1 MKTNKKTI
9 TRIDVKVLII
19 LMCLLSAFTSVNA
32 ESKLFGKV
40 VNSTNNQPIYAAT
53 IILKMNS
60 FTYTLQGISTTDSIV
75 GSTAS
80 GDYEILDLSAGNYL
94 LSVSKTGFE
103 PIVDEKISIGENDR
117 KSMDFVL
124 RPKREYIKKCRD
136 CDVEIIEGMALLEG
150 TIEDKY
156 SEFPIMA
163 ASIKLNELEG
173 GFFRT
178 KKSYISS
185 TTKDGYYG
193 FYNIPK
199 GIYSLTVQ
207 ATGYRAFSDTM
218 VVGENDQVYKDI
230 ALKSIFE
237 TDIRPCDNCPAYG
250 VLVGKVNNY
259 VTDKIVTHGSVVL
272 GDQVSKVSENGLFT
286 FVQPPSDSVVITY
299 VDSNF
304 NTINKNIV
312 SIYPR
317 TVSLIDLQVTPN
329 NLHKYFK
336 KVSGTVT
343 SNQHEL
349 EGVEVRLLDSPYST
363 TTDENGLFSL
373 DSVFADKYYV
383 MMKKRGY
390 KLIVGDVD
398 LKEADS
404 IVGLTYSME
413 KQDQTKFVASISGSV
428 SDIDGEKVQ
437 GATVIIPSKNI
448 KTATDENGQFKVD
461 SLKIGTYTIKIH
473 KSGFDTT
480 YIYDMD
486 LFNPE
491 NYALGAL
498 LEKDYFKTM
507 VAPQNSGLILGEV
520 RAEKNRNALSGAQLV
535 LENSRDKYFTFSNA
549 RGQFVIKNINSGSY
563 KMIISK
569 NGYQREEEE
578 ELEVSD
584 GEVTRN
590 DYFLATSDVKALASM
605 KVTGS
610 VMKNSQGALLL
621 EKKKSMSM
629 DDAISSEEFKKA
641 GGVSD
646 AADAVK
652 QITGVTL
659 KDGKY
664 VYIRGLGDRYVTT
677 LFNGSPIPSPDP
689 DVQAVP
695 MDMFPA
701 SLIDNII
708 INKTYAPHM
717 PGNFGG
723 GLVNMKSKKFPDYMK
738 IGGYVQVGYNAGET
752 FNDMLTYEGGST
764 DWLGYDDGTRAL
776 PTSLEGR
783 DQDDIPRPEDA
794 PYPGDELAT
803 QVDSDAKAFN
813 DIMYQTYRVQPINTK
828 LGFDFGNTYK
838 LFGKKLGVQLN
849 LSYKN
854 SYSSISDGKKGFY
867 TLTDNINV
875 VNKLNESYTFDYIEG
890 SHSVLW
896 GGLLS
901 LDYELN
907 QKNSFSFNYMY
918 NQIGEDKATYY
929 NGSHYNIDDNQRLET
944 RVMKFTERSIG
955 FLQFSGE
962 HELFRAPFMQDDFK
976 LGWRVANSNTSQD
989 EPDTRVF
996 ANHYTTTPTF
1006 DDEGLSTGTDTTYAI
1021 ALSMYPGPTR
1031 FFRSMEESSFSNGA
1045 DITIP
1050 SFNPISENPLNIKLG
1065 YSYEK
1070 KERDFKMDKY
1080 VFYQKNVSYN
1090 GDLEEF
1096 FSEDSMGLIGVDTV
1110 AFGANDVVRN
1120 SYGQFVVKEDAVS
1133 DDYNGTAEF
1142 PAAYLGAELPIG
1154 DRFAVSG
1161 GARYEITDMFVTN
1174 TADSGVIDRDD
1185 ILWNASTVYS
1195 LFEDMKLRFSYGKTL
1210 VRPSIREFAPFSAVE
1225 NPKEGAVTGNTDLK
1239 MTDIHN
1245 FDLRW
1250 EWYYTPSEIFSV
1262 GLFYKD
1268 LKNPIETVLL
1278 NENGET
1284 SWQNVDNAKIAG
1296 VELEFKKRIFEE
1308 TLIETGDL
1316 RIGGNVTL
1324 IKTAVDLDDDTYNDI
1339 IQLDPTASQTRE
1351 LQGQSPYVINALVT
1365 YKYKPLSTLFS
1376 VYYNVFGEKLS
1387 GVFIGATPNPYQESE
1402 HILNFNVTQPFGLYT
1417 KVKFSAKNLL
1427 NASESNVSNFKG
1439 EEYVLDSHSKGRSFS
1454 LSFTYTFDEAKVV
1467 EYESKR
1473 VAKFEEIDVNKRERR
1488 LY

>member
-1 MKTNKKTI
+1 MEINKKTI
-9 TRIDVKVLII
+9 ARIDIKVLII
-19 LMCLLSAFTSVNA
+19 LMFLLSAFTSVNA

-40 VNSTNNQPIYAAT
+40 VNSTNNHPIYAAT
-53 IILKMNS
+53 IILKRNS
-60 FTYTLQGISTTDSIV
+60 FVYILQGISTTDSII
-75 GSTAS
+75 GSTAN
-80 GDYEILDLSAGNYL
+80 GDYEILDLSAGDYL

-103 PIVDEKISIGENDR
+103 PIIDEKISIGENDKR
-117 KSMDFVL
+117 TMDFVL
-124 RPKREYIKKCRD
+124 RPKREYIKKCRN
-136 CDVEIIEGMALLEG
+136 CKIEIIKGTALLEG

-156 SEFPIMA
+156 SEFPITA
-163 ASIKLNELEG
+163 ASIQLNELESKL
-173 GFFRT
+173 FRT
-178 KKSYISS
+178 KKSYLSS

-199 GIYSLTVQ
+199 GVYSLTVH
-207 ATGYRAFSDTM
+207 ATGFRIFNDTM
-218 VVGENDQVYKDI
+218 IVGEDDKVYKDI
-230 ALKSIFE
+230 ELKSIFE
-237 TDIRPCDNCPAYG
+237 INIRPCDNCPAYG
-250 VLVGKVNNY
+250 ILIGKVNNY
-259 VTDKIVTHGSVVL
+259 ITNKIVTRGLVKL
-272 GDQVSKVSENGLFT
+272 GNQISKVSDNGLFT
-286 FVQPPSDSVVITY
+286 FIRPPSNSISLTY

-304 NTINKNIV
+304 STITKNMV
-312 SIYPR
+312 NIYPK

-349 EGVEVRLLDSPYST
+349 EGVEVKLLDSPYST
-363 TTDENGLFSL
+363 ITDENGMFSL

-390 KLIVGDVD
+390 KLIVSDID

-404 IVGLTYSME
+404 IVDLHYSMD
-413 KQDQTKFVASISGSV
+413 KQDQTKFVASINGLV
-428 SDIDGEKVQ
+428 SDIDGGKVQ

-448 KTATDENGQFKVD
+448 VTTTDEKGNFKID

-473 KSGFDTT
+473 KEGFDTT

-491 NYALGAL
+491 EYTLGVL

-520 RAEKNRNALSGAQLV
+520 RAEKTNNLLSGVQLV

-569 NGYQREEEE
+569 NGYEREEEE
-578 ELEVSD
+578 GLEVINGVIS
-584 GEVTRN
+584 RN
-590 DYFLATSDVKALASM
+590 DYFLETSDVKSLASM

-708 INKTYAPHM
+708 INKTFSPHM

-738 IGGYVQVGYNAGET
+738 IGGYVKIGYNAGET
-752 FNDMLTYEGGST
+752 FDNMLSYDGGST

-776 PTSLEGR
+776 PNSLKGR
-783 DQDDIPRPEDA
+783 NQSDIPRPSDA
-794 PYPGDELAT
+794 PYPGDSLAQ
-803 QVDSDAKAFN
+803 QVDSDAKSFN
-813 DIMYQTYRVQPINTK
+813 DIMYQTHRMQPLSTK
-828 LGFDFGNTYK
+828 SGFNFGNTYK
-838 LFGKKLGVQLN
+838 LFGRKLGVQLN

-854 SYSSISDGKKGFY
+854 SYGSITDGKKGFY

-875 VNKLNESYTFDYIEG
+875 ANNLNESYAFDYIQG

-907 QKNSFSFNYMY
+907 KKNSFSFNYMY
-918 NQIGEDKATYY
+918 NQIGKDKATYY

-962 HELFRAPFMQDDFK
+962 HKLFRAPFMQDDFK

-996 ANHYTTTPTF
+996 SDHYTIIPTF
-1006 DDEGLSTGTDTTYAI
+1006 DDEGLSTGVDTIYTI
-1021 ALSMYPGPTR
+1021 SLSMYPAPTR
-1031 FFRSMEESSFSNGA
+1031 FFRSMEENSFSNGA
-1045 DITIP
+1045 DITVP
-1050 SFNPISENPLNIKLG
+1050 LFNPISENPLNIKLG

-1080 VFYQKNVSYN
+1080 LFYQKNVSYN
-1090 GDLEEF
+1090 GDIKEF
-1096 FSEDSMGLIGVDTV
+1096 FNKDNMGLIGLDTV
-1110 AFGANDVVRN
+1110 AFGANDVIRN
-1120 SYGQFVVKEDAVS
+1120 SYGQFVVKEDSES
-1133 DDYNGTAEF
+1133 DDYKGKAEF

-1154 DRFAVSG
+1154 NRFAVSG

-1174 TADSGVIDRDD
+1174 TADSGTINRDD
-1185 ILWNASTVYS
+1185 ILWNVSTVYS

-1239 MTDIHN
+1239 MTDIQN

-1262 GLFYKD
+1262 GFFYKD

-1284 SWQNVDNAKIAG
+1284 SWQNVDNAKIVG
-1296 VELEFKKRIFEE
+1296 VELEFKKKIFEE

-1316 RIGGNVTL
+1316 RIGGNITL
-1324 IKTAVDLDDDTYNDI
+1324 IKSAVDLDDDTYNDI
-1339 IQLDPTASQTRE
+1339 IQLDPTASKIRV
-1351 LQGQSPYVINALVT
+1351 LQGQSPYVINALIT
-1365 YKYKPLSTLFS
+1365 YKYKPISTLFS
-1376 VYYNVFGEKLS
+1376 LYYNVFGKKLS
-1387 GVFIGATPNPYQESE
+1387 GVFIGATPNPYQEAE

-1427 NASESNVSNFKG
+1427 DANVSSVSNFKG
-1439 EEYVLDSHSKGRSFS
+1439 KSYTLNSHSKGRSYS
-1454 LSFTYTFDEAKVV
+1454 LSFTYTFDEAKIVN
-1467 EYESKR
+1467 YESKR
-1473 VAKFEEIDVNKRERR
+1473 VAKFKDINVNKRERR